1 MSHLED
7 NVETGD
13 ENVSI
18 SDGKFGVA
26 HLASTLLLLRVT
38 LLGDVAQEKAVLFDL
53 EHSELGRLRGRSE
66 GRLVHQGYAEI
77 SIRSPEQAVERDGG
91 HMEEIV
97 YDNEGLDRE
106 TLVLSSRT
114 GRNHVSGASQ
124 LASQSRV
131 ERVFTPDRQS
141 VVCQSYLGVE
151 VVGTRDMS
159 TARVIL
165 SYPWNE
171 GDAGRKQ
178 PQPEQEEDVFHQKD
192 YEWVLGDELAQTAKL
207 ELREDKDIRNQALRQ
222 FREWINKNQDLHKC
236 CTDSNFLLR
245 FLRVKKFSL
254 PMAQQMLLK
263 YFNLRQTFS
272 HMFQNLDVLSS
283 PVHEL
288 ISSGYIVVSPKR
300 DKQGRRV
307 IITTAGRFD
316 PYKFKNV
323 DMAKAH
329 MITYEACLD
338 DEQTQI
344 AGFTH
349 VGDVADVS
357 AAFITLWS
365 PTEFSTIVKWGEQSV
380 PMRHKEIHIL
390 NVPTALKYVYD
401 FAHNRFSEKMKNRF
415 IVRTVDTS

>member
-1 MSHLED
+1 M
-7 NVETGD
+7 
-13 ENVSI
+13 
-18 SDGKFGVA
+18 
-26 HLASTLLLLRVT
+26 
-38 LLGDVAQEKAVLFDL
+38 
-53 EHSELGRLRGRSE
+53 
-66 GRLVHQGYAEI
+66 
-77 SIRSPEQAVERDGG
+77 
-91 HMEEIV
+91 
-97 YDNEGLDRE
+97 
-106 TLVLSSRT
+106 
-114 GRNHVSGASQ
+114 RN
-124 LASQSRV
+124 
-131 ERVFTPDRQS
+131 T
-141 VVCQSYLGVE
+141 
-151 VVGTRDMS
+151 
-159 TARVIL
+159 
-165 SYPWNE
+165 
-171 GDAGRKQ
+171 
-178 PQPEQEEDVFHQKD
+178 
-192 YEWVLGDELAQTAKL
+192 
-207 ELREDKDIRNQALRQ
+207 
-222 FREWINKNQDLHKC
+222 
-236 CTDSNFLLR
+236 NFLLR

-263 YFNLRQTFS
+263 YLNLRQTFS
-272 HMFQNLDVLSS
+272 HMLQNLDVLSS

-300 DKQGRRV
+300 DKHGRRV

-401 FAHNRFSEKMKNRF
+401 FAHNRFNLWMKELISKRGQLLALDDMKLLSNKGIMTRKNNNNIYGGLNGIAGLPGSF
-415 IVRTVDTS
+415 RRLEVD

>member
-1 MSHLED
+1 MFSWMKSSEHPQLRKMNQW
-7 NVETGD
+7 NVACIG
-13 ENVSI
+13 
-18 SDGKFGVA
+18 
-26 HLASTLLLLRVT
+26 
-38 LLGDVAQEKAVLFDL
+38 
-53 EHSELGRLRGRSE
+53 GR
-66 GRLVHQGYAEI
+66 
-77 SIRSPEQAVERDGG
+77 
-91 HMEEIV
+91 M
-97 YDNEGLDRE
+97 
-106 TLVLSSRT
+106 
-114 GRNHVSGASQ
+114 
-124 LASQSRV
+124 
-131 ERVFTPDRQS
+131 
-141 VVCQSYLGVE
+141 
-151 VVGTRDMS
+151 
-159 TARVIL
+159 
-165 SYPWNE
+165 
-171 GDAGRKQ
+171 Q

-263 YFNLRQTFS
+263 YLNLRQTFS

-415 IVRTVDTS
+415 IIHNSLEELHKKVDPQVLPKEYGGVMPLSQMTDLWMKELISKRGQLLALDDMKLLSNKGIMTRKNNNNNIYGGLNGIAGLPGSFRRLEVD

>member
-1 MSHLED
+1 
-7 NVETGD
+7 
-13 ENVSI
+13 
-18 SDGKFGVA
+18 
-26 HLASTLLLLRVT
+26 
-38 LLGDVAQEKAVLFDL
+38 
-53 EHSELGRLRGRSE
+53 
-66 GRLVHQGYAEI
+66 
-77 SIRSPEQAVERDGG
+77 
-91 HMEEIV
+91 
-97 YDNEGLDRE
+97 
-106 TLVLSSRT
+106 
-114 GRNHVSGASQ
+114 
-124 LASQSRV
+124 
-131 ERVFTPDRQS
+131 
-141 VVCQSYLGVE
+141 
-151 VVGTRDMS
+151 MS

-178 PQPEQEEDVFHQKD
+178 PPPEQEEDVFHQKD

-207 ELREDKDIRNQALRQ
+207 ELREDKDIRNQTLRQ
-222 FREWINKNQDLHKC
+222 FREWINKNQDLHRC
-236 CTDSNFLLR
+236 CTDANFLLR

-263 YFNLRQTFS
+263 YLNLRQTFS
-272 HMFQNLDVLSS
+272 HMLQNLDVLSS

-365 PTEFSTIVKWGEQSV
+365 PTEFSTIVKWGEIHNSLEEL
-380 PMRHKEIHIL
+380 HKKVDPQVLPKEYGGVMPLSQMTDLWMKELISKRGQLLALDDMKLLSNKGIMTRKNNNNNIYGGL
-390 NVPTALKYVYD
+390 NGIAGLPGSFRRL
-401 FAHNRFSEKMKNRF
+401 E
-415 IVRTVDTS
+415 VD